1 LGQLKASN
9 ERATAHLAEIEAR
22 MPRNTESAALSKL
35 ITARD
40 IERTWAALSL
50 EAKRGVVEAL
60 MTVRLLSPKTRRVR
74 PYLLVDSVRRVNP
87 ETVVIEWKS

>member
-1 LGQLKASN
+1 LG
-9 ERATAHLAEIEAR
+9 EIEAR

-40 IERTWAALSL
+40 ISRTWAALSL